1 MQASPRVYVD
11 EAPYAPGNDLLYV
24 TELEDA
30 HDSIKLLK
38 SDDNLEF
45 FYTETLSIFN
55 SDETSGQC
63 KKTCLYDTYSAQLI
77 AGIITCQF
85 EDDLSSVRKSKSRTQ
100 WYSAWMNLRLC
111 KAFERE
117 KITSVFS
124 SFPDLPN
131 ASSVGSLN
139 HATIPI
145 SVRRSVVCIPNMS
158 TFRALRSLCVSL
170 CLLARLYTAIH
181 RPPAHRLTCMLRR
194 RLDQTAFGF
203 AFVQNM
209 CRTRVSHCH
218 RIHAYSTS

>member
-1 MQASPRVYVD
+1 MFQLFFLVQCEWLGIAQESRKKQASPRVDVD

-30 HDSIKLLK
+30 HDPIKLLK

-45 FYTETLSIFN
+45 FFTETLPMPD
-55 SDETSGQC
+55 SDGTSGQC
-63 KKTCLYDTYSAQLI
+63 NKTCLDDTYSAQPI

-85 EDDLSSVRKSKSRTQ
+85 ENDLSSVRKSSSRTQ
-100 WYSAWMNLRLC
+100 QYSASGWSWMNLRLC

-117 KITSVFS
+117 KFSSVFS

-139 HATIPI
+139 HATLPNC
-145 SVRRSVVCIPNMS
+145 VRRSVVCIPNMS
-158 TFRALRSLCVSL
+158 TFRAFRSLCVSL

-181 RPPAHRLTCMLRR
+181 RPPA
-194 RLDQTAFGF
+194 QT
-203 AFVQNM
+203 
-209 CRTRVSHCH
+209 HL
-218 RIHAYSTS
+218 HASQAP